1 MTSNES
7 VPNEVVVEL
16 LLLLLLF
23 GGEDGE
29 SVGEV
34 AGG

>member
-7 VPNEVVVEL
+7 VPNEVVVE